1 MGILGVPMVRAHS
14 GRQTSQFV
22 HCGGARPAAG
32 RAFAWALD
40 TLDRRACATLSN
52 TLTLCLRPG
61 QAKNL
66 LKAGYEVTVWNRTPE
81 RCAPLRDAGAAV
93 AATAGEAAAASDL
106 TFATLSTPDA
116 ARAVGAEVA
125 RSIRAGAGP
134 GSSPLARCGLQQQEC
149 MQLWNS
155 SSLAT

>member
-1 MGILGVPMVRAHS
+1 MH
-14 GRQTSQFV
+14 
-22 HCGGARPAAG
+22 
-32 RAFAWALD
+32 
-40 TLDRRACATLSN
+40 TLQH
-52 TLTLCLRPG
+52 TLTLCLWPG

-66 LKAGYEVTVWNRTPE
+66 LKAGFEVTVRNRTPE

-125 RSIRAGAGP
+125 RSIRAGARP
-134 GSSPLARCGLQQQEC
+134 ASKPRFAAVFRHSNVCLRSNCPLATLQHCWAWGRPVSVGHELC
-149 MQLWNS
+149 ANS
-155 SSLAT
+155 VQRDLPPPHVWRYKLVRVAPLG